1 MTSRYRGPDRAKLRV
16 QRVREA
22 WVQLAAV
29 IREEQANP
37 LYCGPDPG
45 EIEAIGDRATAE
57 IDDAL
62 FRCLAQIAALPRAKT
77 AGIRSSDRVSAL
89 RRRPELDGARRVIEM
104 VEVSPP
110 PANFHAT
117 PRDADSLPP
126 APPAEPAPAPPPPPT
141 APRHPMEEWVPRAL
155 PGGGTINMSE
165 AARANF
171 AADMERTRQ
180 LAGPPIVHASVRAA
194 QRAEAEAERKRKAG
208 PDPNAV
214 LRDAHRLRAEAQ
226 AEVARL
232 TPQLD
237 TVRKVV
243 FDLEARHS
251 EQATAV
257 QDADQA
263 AVEKLIA
270 AIATGNQSLPLNPK
284 NGAVQN
290 QTAATGSR
298 LRIAT
303 AARDRLMADLA
314 KAQDR
319 LTRTGFA
326 VARCALAVLTD
337 QAADEANTVIKIES
351 ELRRRRAGLDR
362 LALLLTSENRRLNH
376 SAPLPPQISRALY
389 PPDPVLHGTNRNLPV
404 TNWAARYADLQR
416 PAPDDDG
423 GG

>member
-1 MTSRYRGPDRAKLRV
+1 
-16 QRVREA
+16 
-22 WVQLAAV
+22 
-29 IREEQANP
+29 
-37 LYCGPDPG
+37 
-45 EIEAIGDRATAE
+45 
-57 IDDAL
+57 
-62 FRCLAQIAALPRAKT
+62 
-77 AGIRSSDRVSAL
+77 
-89 RRRPELDGARRVIEM
+89 M

-117 PRDADSLPP
+117 PLHADSLPP

-141 APRHPMEEWVPRAL
+141 APRHPMEEWAPRAL

-214 LRDAHRLRAEAQ
+214 LREAHRLRAEAQ